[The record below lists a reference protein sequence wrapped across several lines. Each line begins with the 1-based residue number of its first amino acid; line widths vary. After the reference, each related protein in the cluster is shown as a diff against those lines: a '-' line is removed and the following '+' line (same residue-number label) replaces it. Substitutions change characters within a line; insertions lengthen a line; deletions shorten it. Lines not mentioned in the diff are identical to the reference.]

1 MDYRCDAFLDSAE
14 EICLNLEKRI
24 GRLDTSIEKL
34 DTSKRTKICKV
45 IEVFGMYS
53 LENKI
58 QDLLDEGY
66 NIEHMMINEIE
77 SYNHQVRLIVTLIL
91 NENSF

>member
-1 MDYRCDAFLDSAE
+1 MDCRYDAFLDSAE

-24 GRLDTSIEKL
+24 EKL
-34 DTSKRTKICKV
+34 DIPNISKRTKICKV
-45 IEVFGMYS
+45 IEVFGMYT

-66 NIEHMMINEIE
+66 NVEHMMINEIE
-77 SYNHQVRLIVTLIL
+77 SYNHQMRLIVTLIL
-91 NENSF
+91 NKNSF

>member
-1 MDYRCDAFLDSAE
+1 MDYRYEAFLDSAE

-24 GRLDTSIEKL
+24 EKI

-45 IEVFGMYS
+45 IEVFGMYT
-53 LENKI
+53 LENQI

-91 NENSF
+91 NKNSF

>member
-1 MDYRCDAFLDSAE
+1 MDCRYDAFLNSAE
-14 EICLNLEKRI
+14 EICLNLEKR
-24 GRLDTSIEKL
+24 IEKL

-45 IEVFGMYS
+45 IEVFGMYT

-66 NIEHMMINEIE
+66 DVEHMMINEIE
-77 SYNHQVRLIVTLIL
+77 SYNHQMRLIVTLIL
-91 NENSF
+91 NKNSF

>member
-1 MDYRCDAFLDSAE
+1 MDCRYDAFLDSTE

-24 GRLDTSIEKL
+24 KKIDI
-34 DTSKRTKICKV
+34 SKRTKICKV
-45 IEVFGMYS
+45 IEVFGMYT
-53 LENKI
+53 LENEI